1 MRYAFLAVALMGCD
15 QLFKLDRIPEP
26 RLGDGALG
34 SAAPCFLEGF
44 GGPLT
49 AWNIA
54 ASADGPQISPS
65 QGTLVIASPQAG
77 SIGFSA
83 LITKGTFDLTDGQ
96 VIAEL
101 FHAPDQ
107 GAVETRFYIA
117 TFDNSANRYQ
127 VTIRQN
133 QLEVSEFVQGTE
145 SVAALV
151 ASPAPVLWIRVGHVA
166 STHEVTVET
175 ATNDPP
181 DPWLP
186 LVTLPAAVAVTS
198 VEVGLSAGSVSS
210 TQSWQAVFDNVSVTG
225 CTR

>member
-1 MRYAFLAVALMGCD
+1 MRYALLAVALISCD
-15 QLFKLDRIPEP
+15 QLFKLDRIPELQP
-26 RLGDGALG
+26 GDGALG

-54 ASADGPQISPS
+54 ASTDGPQISPS
-65 QGTLVIASPQAG
+65 QGTLVISSPQAG

-83 LITKGTFDLTDGQ
+83 IVTKATFDLTSSQ
-96 VIAEL
+96 V
-101 FHAPDQ
+101 
-107 GAVETRFYIA
+107 AVEVVQAPGQAAVEARLYIA
-117 TFDNSANRYQ
+117 TFDGSSNRYQ
-127 VTIRQN
+127 VTIKQN
-133 QLEVSEFVQGTE
+133 QIEASEFVQGTE

-151 ASPAPVLWIRVGHVA
+151 ATPSPVFWIRVGHVA
-166 STHEVTVET
+166 ITHEVTIET

-186 LVTLPAAVAVTS
+186 LVTLPDAVPVTS
-198 VEVGLSAGSVSS
+198 VNVGLSAGSTSS
-210 TQSWQAVFDNVSVTG
+210 SQSWQAVFDNVSVTG